1 MALYLVAIVTP
12 LANTLPACI
21 TIVDR
26 TQEHL
31 GASDKAIIAMRR
43 VLLQAARSIGE
54 GVNPP
59 GTGSEYYKLRA
70 IDKVL
75 PSDSNWRDKLRDEIL
90 AASQKLPSP

>member
-1 MALYLVAIVTP
+1 MGP
-12 LANTLPACI
+12 
-21 TIVDR
+21 IVDR

-43 VLLQAARSIGE
+43 MLLEAARSIGQ
-54 GVNPP
+54 GISPP

-75 PSDSNWRDKLRDEIL
+75 PSDMKWQEELQNEIY
-90 AASQKLPSP
+90 AAPQYA